1 MLWTG
6 QEEVLKRKG
15 GEIVLAGAGSSA
27 SSVFTA
33 MTGGTGISARPENRF
48 GLVGR
53 GRGVEDRGACT
64 VGREFVTHPLLIDDF
79 GEDAQAK
86 ALVLLQPAHLLL
98 GCVGSSTLP

>member
-33 MTGGTGISARPENRF
+33 MAGGTGISATPS
-48 GLVGR
+48 
-53 GRGVEDRGACT
+53 
-64 VGREFVTHPLLIDDF
+64 RERID
-79 GEDAQAK
+79 
-86 ALVLLQPAHLLL
+86 
-98 GCVGSSTLP
+98 